1 MAVTDRF
8 LCLFKNDGAKSEKE
22 NFSLFL
28 VKLLIKHKFQP
39 FSKRMI
45 FYRIGVKKLLF
56 LSLPVGAQTQ
66 TGLLVGGGSG
76 NFSFGEIKPREN
88 KSLRDVDYKLNG
100 FVGYRF
106 RLHPFTSCKAFVDLD
121 ASVGVKSW
129 DYLYRPILKQQP
141 SDNPNIGGLY
151 TASSSAYACFA
162 SLGGTINCPV
172 YKGLSVGAG
181 VEPVYYFA
189 GYEKE
194 DMKHPF
200 DVPFVGKIA
209 YNLKFMELGISYKHG
224 LSNVIETKDF
234 TSGKFRDWQVSV
246 WIPF

>member
-1 MAVTDRF
+1 MIKIKTT
-8 LCLFKNDGAKSEKE
+8 L
-22 NFSLFL
+22 LFL
-28 VKLLIKHKFQP
+28 F
-39 FSKRMI
+39 
-45 FYRIGVKKLLF
+45 LLF

-76 NFSFGEIKPREN
+76 SFSYGGIKARYEN
-88 KSLRDVDYKLNG
+88 MTLRDVDYKLNG

-141 SDNPNIGGLY
+141 SDNPQVGGIYFL
-151 TASSSAYACFA
+151 SSSAYACFA
-162 SLGGTINCPV
+162 SLGGTINYPV
-172 YKGLSVGAG
+172 YKGLSVGVG

>member
-1 MAVTDRF
+1 M
-8 LCLFKNDGAKSEKE
+8 
-22 NFSLFL
+22 
-28 VKLLIKHKFQP
+28 
-39 FSKRMI
+39 
-45 FYRIGVKKLLF
+45 
-56 LSLPVGAQTQ
+56 
-66 TGLLVGGGSG
+66 
-76 NFSFGEIKPREN
+76 
-88 KSLRDVDYKLNG
+88 
-100 FVGYRF
+100 
-106 RLHPFTSCKAFVDLD
+106 
-121 ASVGVKSW
+121 
-129 DYLYRPILKQQP
+129 
-141 SDNPNIGGLY
+141 
-151 TASSSAYACFA
+151 
-162 SLGGTINCPV
+162 
-172 YKGLSVGAG
+172 GAG

>member
-1 MAVTDRF
+1 MIKIKTT
-8 LCLFKNDGAKSEKE
+8 L
-22 NFSLFL
+22 LFL
-28 VKLLIKHKFQP
+28 F
-39 FSKRMI
+39 
-45 FYRIGVKKLLF
+45 LLF

-76 NFSFGEIKPREN
+76 SFSYGGIKARYEN
-88 KSLRDVDYKLNG
+88 MTLRDVDYKLNG

-141 SDNPNIGGLY
+141 SDNPQVGGIYFL
-151 TASSSAYACFA
+151 SSSAYACFA
-162 SLGGTINCPV
+162 SLGGT
-172 YKGLSVGAG
+172 SVGAG